1 MFLIA
6 RLLSSPEVV
15 ERPLSG
21 SGTAESGLAEVIIQQ
36 EQLEAKEG
44 VPFIK
49 EEVRKKCKKL

>member
-15 ERPLSG
+15 ERPLP
-21 SGTAESGLAEVIIQQ
+21 GTAESGLAEVIIQQ